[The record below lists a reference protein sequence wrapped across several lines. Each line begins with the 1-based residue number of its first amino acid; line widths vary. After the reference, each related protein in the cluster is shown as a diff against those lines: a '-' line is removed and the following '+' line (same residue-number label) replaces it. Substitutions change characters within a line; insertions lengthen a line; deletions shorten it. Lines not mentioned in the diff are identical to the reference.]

1 MSKRSIHKTGAYA
14 GIIKPH
20 KTIYYS
26 KVVIDMENILV
37 AVGNRFNSKL
47 ITDLLRHN
55 YNIHTY
61 KNDIENTSKYDLI
74 IIDGKMFSALS
85 DRNIGLKSDSGVL
98 FQPKLFISSK
108 KEVSQI
114 TSRVWQTID
123 ELLTTPIS
131 RMELFS
137 TVEIL
142 LRARRQSLL
151 LHQMNTSLGQ
161 KNDLLQRGSSMM
173 TDYFANVS
181 HELRTPL
188 AVILSG
194 IDFLSACFSE
204 DIIKPETCRNMLNI
218 SKRSCHRLLRIIN
231 NLLDI
236 TRINSGYMNVSL
248 SSIDIKEKIAEIVE
262 SVKDYAEKKRISL
275 NFLSDTRCHYI
286 AVDEDMID
294 RIVLNLLSNAIKY
307 TPEQGVIS
315 VILQDSHIQGKILI
329 SVKDNGIGIP
339 AEKHHLIFN
348 RFAQVDESMTKR
360 SEGCGLGLSLTKS
373 LVELLEGS
381 IWVESKPGLGSKFTV
396 ELPVKTSASHSSHRF
411 VPDIS
416 SRVYYELSDL

>member
-1 MSKRSIHKTGAYA
+1 
-14 GIIKPH
+14 
-20 KTIYYS
+20 
-26 KVVIDMENILV
+26 MENILV
-37 AVGNRFNSKL
+37 AVDNRFHSKL
-47 ITDLLRHN
+47 ITELLRHN

-61 KNDIENTSKYDLI
+61 SNDIKNTSKYDLI
-74 IIDGKMFSALS
+74 IIDRKMFSCLS
-85 DRNIGLKSDSGVL
+85 DRNIKLKNASVAL
-98 FQPKLFISSK
+98 FQPILLISSK
-108 KEVSQI
+108 KGVSQI
-114 TSRVWQTID
+114 TSRMWQTID
-123 ELLTTPIS
+123 ELVTTPIS

-137 TVEIL
+137 AVEIL
-142 LRARRQSLL
+142 LRARRQSILL
-151 LHQMNTSLGQ
+151 NQMSSGLGQ
-161 KNDLLQRGSSMM
+161 KNDLLQRESSIM

-204 DIIKPETCRNMLNI
+204 DIIKPEACRNTLNI
-218 SKRSCHRLLRIIN
+218 SKKSCHRLLRIIN

-236 TRINSGYMNVSL
+236 TRIKSGYMNVSL
-248 SSIDIKEKIAEIVE
+248 SNIDIKEKIAEIVE

-275 NFLSDTRCHYI
+275 NFFSDTRCHYI

-294 RIVLNLLSNAIKY
+294 RIVLNLLSNALKY
-307 TPEQGVIS
+307 TPEQGAIS
-315 VILQDSHIQGKILI
+315 VILQDSHIPGNILI

-339 AEKHHLIFN
+339 PEKHRLIFD

-360 SEGCGLGLSLTKS
+360 AEGCGLGLSLAKS
-373 LVELLEGS
+373 LVELLGGS

-396 ELPVKTSASHSSHRF
+396 ELPVKTAAPRSSRRF
-411 VPDIS
+411 APDIS

>member
-1 MSKRSIHKTGAYA
+1 
-14 GIIKPH
+14 
-20 KTIYYS
+20 
-26 KVVIDMENILV
+26 MENILV
-37 AVGNRFNSKL
+37 AVGNRFQSKL
-47 ITDLLRHN
+47 IAELLRHN

-61 KNDIENTSKYDLI
+61 SNGIENTSKYDLI
-74 IIDGKMFSALS
+74 IIDRKMFSCLS
-85 DRNIGLKSDSGVL
+85 DRNIKIKSDSGAL
-98 FQPKLFISSK
+98 FQPVLFISSK
-108 KEVSQI
+108 KGVSQI
-114 TSRVWQTID
+114 TSRMWQTID
-123 ELLTTPIS
+123 ELVTTPIS

-137 TVEIL
+137 AVEIL
-142 LRARRQSLL
+142 LRARRQSILL
-151 LHQMNTSLGQ
+151 NQMSSGPGY
-161 KNDLLQRGSSMM
+161 KSDLLQRESSIM

-204 DIIKPETCRNMLNI
+204 DIIKPEACRNTLNI
-218 SKRSCHRLLRIIN
+218 SKKSCHRLLRIIN

-236 TRINSGYMNVSL
+236 TRIRSGYMNVSL
-248 SSIDIKEKIAEIVE
+248 SNIDIKEKIAEIVE

-294 RIVLNLLSNAIKY
+294 RIVLNLLSNALKY
-307 TPEQGVIS
+307 TPEQGAVS
-315 VILQDSHIQGKILI
+315 VILQDSHIPGKILI

-339 AEKHHLIFN
+339 AEKHRLIFD

-360 SEGCGLGLSLTKS
+360 AEGCGLGLSLAKS

-396 ELPVKTSASHSSHRF
+396 ELPVKTAAPRSSRRF
-411 VPDIS
+411 APDIS